1 MSQSE
6 IPVDIEAYLHTHEQ
20 LLDAIRG
27 LNDEQLKWKAAPDKW
42 SITEVLAHLAD
53 HNIVV
58 SFRIREI
65 LSGSDVR
72 LPAFRQ
78 DPWVEGQKANEGT
91 AAEFLASFHALLVFN
106 SLLFRRLGK
115 ENWKKTGV
123 NFKDETVNLPIII
136 RAFIAHVQT
145 HLSQIARIKQ
155 GSGESLGS
163 SCSI

>member
-1 MSQSE
+1 MSQLE
-6 IPVDIEAYLHTHEQ
+6 LPVDIDAYLHTHEQ
-20 LLDAIRG
+20 LLEAIRG
-27 LNDEQLKWKAAPDKW
+27 LTDEQLKWKAAPDKW

-91 AAEFLASFHALLVFN
+91 ASDFLDSFRALLLAN
-106 SLLFRRLGK
+106 SSLFRRLGK
-115 ENWKKTGV
+115 EDWEKTGV
-123 NFKDETVNLPIII
+123 NFKDETVNLPIIV
-136 RAFIAHVQT
+136 RSFIAHVET
-145 HLSQIARIKQ
+145 HLAQIARIKQ
-155 GSGESLGS
+155 GSSESLGS